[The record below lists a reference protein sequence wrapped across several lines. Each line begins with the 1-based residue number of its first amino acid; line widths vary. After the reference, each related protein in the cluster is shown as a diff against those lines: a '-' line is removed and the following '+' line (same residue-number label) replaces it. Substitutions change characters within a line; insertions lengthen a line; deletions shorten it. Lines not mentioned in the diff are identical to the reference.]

1 MAPSNDVLEVQL
13 IHAIEKLDALHN
25 RVNDLEAKY
34 DGHIRS
40 VIISALAVAGF
51 IILEP
56 LKRVWEA
63 FK

>member
-13 IHAIEKLDALHN
+13 SHAIEKLDALHS
-25 RVNDLEAKY
+25 RVNGLEAKY

-40 VIISALAVAGF
+40 VIIGALAVAGF